1 MKSHSYACRD
11 YPGMQGCPGRVQA
24 ETENELWQLIELHAR
39 VAHGE
44 DPGAWSDADR
54 AQLRALIKSEE

>member
-1 MKSHSYACRD
+1 MKYTYACAD
-11 YPGMQGCPGRVQA
+11 YPGMESCPGQVSA

-44 DPGAWSDADR
+44 DPAAWGDEDR
-54 AQLRALIKSEE
+54 KIVQDLIKSEA